1 MAQGNYAGYERVLKD
16 SLVAARGKKE
26 LSQTE
31 LKILALEKKLETAKL
46 TNTEIADIRKQLRQL
61 R

>member
-1 MAQGNYAGYERVLKD
+1 MAQSNYAGYERVLKD